1 MDSTPQAPR
10 ASALLPL
17 LLFLLIFLGSG
28 IYYTLQGTDFA
39 FYQIKAPVAI
49 LPAIILAMLLTQRS
63 YPESLMTFIDGIGDR
78 NIITM
83 ALVFLLAGAFSSV
96 AKAIG
101 GVDATVNLGLSVLP
115 ANMVLPGLFVIAVF
129 ISTAMGTS
137 MGTIGALIPI
147 ALGFAEATGLSIPLA
162 ASAVIGGAMAGDN
175 LSIISDTTIAAT
187 RSQGVGMRDKFR
199 LNLMI
204 ALPAMLLT
212 LVVLFILGG
221 STTAAPAAEYNAW
234 LVLPYVAVLILA
246 LSGLDVMIV
255 LMAGILLSGITGL
268 LVKPDYALATYGND
282 IYQGFAGM
290 LEIMVLSMLIGGL
303 SAIMK
308 QEGGLDWLRLRIQ
321 SLTSRSAAPG
331 RRSGETGIAGLVS
344 LTNLFVAN
352 NTVAIIIS
360 GSVAKDLAD
369 HYSVDPRRSASL
381 LDIFSCVVQGLIPYG
396 AQILLAG
403 SLAALSP
410 LALISQVHYCW
421 LLALMAV
428 LAIVFGFPRV
438 KQPPAEHA
446 A

>member
-1 MDSTPQAPR
+1 MQAPVQPR

-28 IYYTLQGTDFA
+28 IYYSLTGTDFA

-49 LPAIILAMLLTQRS
+49 LPAIILGLLLAKPS
-63 YPESLMTFIDGIGDR
+63 YRDNLQTFIDGIGDR

-96 AKAIG
+96 TKAIG
-101 GVDATVNLGLSVLP
+101 GVDATVNMGLSILP
-115 ANMVLPGLFVIAVF
+115 PSLILPGLFVIAVF
-129 ISTAMGTS
+129 ISTSMGTS
-137 MGTIGALIPI
+137 MGTIGALVPI
-147 ALGFAEATGLSIPLA
+147 ALGFAEVTGLSLPLA
-162 ASAVIGGAMAGDN
+162 IGAVVGGAMAGDN

-187 RSQGVGMRDKFR
+187 RTQGVGMRDKFR
-199 LNLMI
+199 LNLTI

-212 LVVLFILGG
+212 LVVLFLLGDT
-221 STTAAPAAEYNAW
+221 SVQPEPVEFNYR
-234 LVLPYVAVLILA
+234 LVMPYLVVLILA
-246 LSGLDVMIV
+246 LFGLDVMIV
-255 LMAGILLSGITGL
+255 LMTGIILSGITGM
-268 LVKPDYALATYGND
+268 LVTPEYQLATYGND
-282 IYQGFAGM
+282 IYQGFASM

-308 QEGGLDWLRLRIQ
+308 QEGGLDWLRERIQ
-321 SLTSRSAAPG
+321 ALAAHNAG
-331 RRSGETGIAGLVS
+331 RRSGETGIAGLAAA
-344 LTNLFVAN
+344 TNLFVAN

-369 HYSVDPRRSASL
+369 HYNVDPRRSASL

-410 LALISQVHYCW
+410 LALITQVHYCW
-421 LLALMAV
+421 LLGLMAA

-438 KQPPAEHA
+438 KAPATSD
-446 A
+446 

>member
-1 MDSTPQAPR
+1 MQAPVQPR

-28 IYYTLQGTDFA
+28 IYYSLTGTDFA

-49 LPAIILAMLLTQRS
+49 LPAIILGLLLAKPS
-63 YPESLMTFIDGIGDR
+63 YRDNLQTFIDGIGDR

-96 AKAIG
+96 TKAIG
-101 GVDATVNLGLSVLP
+101 GVDATVNMGLSILP
-115 ANMVLPGLFVIAVF
+115 PSLILPGLFVIAVF
-129 ISTAMGTS
+129 IST
-137 MGTIGALIPI
+137 IGALVPI
-147 ALGFAEATGLSIPLA
+147 ALGFAEVTGLSLPLA
-162 ASAVIGGAMAGDN
+162 IGAVVGGAMAGDN

-187 RSQGVGMRDKFR
+187 RTQGVGMRDKFR
-199 LNLMI
+199 LNLTI

-212 LVVLFILGG
+212 LVVLFLLGDT
-221 STTAAPAAEYNAW
+221 SVQPEPVEFNYR
-234 LVLPYVAVLILA
+234 LVMPYLVVLILA
-246 LSGLDVMIV
+246 LFGLDVMIV
-255 LMAGILLSGITGL
+255 LMTGIILSGITGM
-268 LVKPDYALATYGND
+268 LVTPEYQLATYGND
-282 IYQGFAGM
+282 IYQGFASM

-308 QEGGLDWLRLRIQ
+308 QEGGLDWLRERIQ
-321 SLTSRSAAPG
+321 ALAAHNAG
-331 RRSGETGIAGLVS
+331 RRSGETGIAGLVAA
-344 LTNLFVAN
+344 TNLFVAN

-369 HYSVDPRRSASL
+369 HYNVDPRRSASL

-410 LALISQVHYCW
+410 LALITQVHYCW
-421 LLALMAV
+421 LLGLMAA

-438 KQPPAEHA
+438 KAPATSD
-446 A
+446 

>member
-1 MDSTPQAPR
+1 MQAPVQPR

-28 IYYTLQGTDFA
+28 IYYSLTGTDFA

-49 LPAIILAMLLTQRS
+49 LPAIILGLLLAKPS
-63 YPESLMTFIDGIGDR
+63 YRDNLQTFIDGIGDR

-96 AKAIG
+96 TKAIG
-101 GVDATVNLGLSVLP
+101 GVDATVSLGLSILP
-115 ANMVLPGLFVIAVF
+115 PSLILPGLFVIAVF

-137 MGTIGALIPI
+137 MGTIGALVPI
-147 ALGFAEATGLSIPLA
+147 ALGFAEVTGLSLPLA
-162 ASAVIGGAMAGDN
+162 MGAVIGGAMAGDN

-187 RSQGVGMRDKFR
+187 RTQGVGMRDKFR

-212 LVVLFILGG
+212 LVVLFVLGDT
-221 STTAAPAAEYNAW
+221 SAQPVPTDYNIW
-234 LVLPYVAVLILA
+234 LVLPYLAVLVLA
-246 LSGLDVMIV
+246 LCGLDVMIV
-255 LMAGILLSGITGL
+255 LMTGIALSGVTGML
-268 LVKPDYALATYGND
+268 IQPEYALATYGND

-308 QEGGLDWLRLRIQ
+308 QEGGLDWLRERIQ
-321 SLTSRSAAPG
+321 AMTARNAG
-331 RRSGETGIAGLVS
+331 RRSGETGIAGLVTA
-344 LTNLFVAN
+344 TNLFVAN

-369 HYSVDPRRSASL
+369 HYQVDPRRSASL

-410 LALISQVHYCW
+410 LALITQVHYCW
-421 LLALMAV
+421 LLGLMAV
-428 LAIVFGFPRV
+428 LAIVFGFPRI
-438 KQPPAEHA
+438 KTPAA
-446 A
+446 AR

>member
-1 MDSTPQAPR
+1 MQAPVQPR

-28 IYYTLQGTDFA
+28 IYYSLTGTDFA

-49 LPAIILAMLLTQRS
+49 LPAIILGLLLAKPS
-63 YPESLMTFIDGIGDR
+63 YRDNLQTFIDGIGDR

-96 AKAIG
+96 TKAIG
-101 GVDATVNLGLSVLP
+101 GVDATVNMGLSILP
-115 ANMVLPGLFVIAVF
+115 PSLILPGLFVIAVF
-129 ISTAMGTS
+129 ISTSMGTS
-137 MGTIGALIPI
+137 MGTIGALVPI
-147 ALGFAEATGLSIPLA
+147 ALGFAEVTGLSLPLA
-162 ASAVIGGAMAGDN
+162 IGAVVGGAMAGDN

-187 RSQGVGMRDKFR
+187 RTQGVGMRDKFR
-199 LNLMI
+199 LNLTI

-212 LVVLFILGG
+212 LVVLFLLGDT
-221 STTAAPAAEYNAW
+221 SVQPEPVEFNYR
-234 LVLPYVAVLILA
+234 LVMPYLVVLILA
-246 LSGLDVMIV
+246 LFGLDVMIV
-255 LMAGILLSGITGL
+255 LMTGIILSGITGM
-268 LVKPDYALATYGND
+268 LVTPEYQLATYGND

-308 QEGGLDWLRLRIQ
+308 QEGGLDWLRERIQ
-321 SLTSRSAAPG
+321 ALAAHNAG
-331 RRSGETGIAGLVS
+331 RRSGETGIAGLVAA
-344 LTNLFVAN
+344 TNLFVAN

-369 HYSVDPRRSASL
+369 HYNVDPRRSASL

-410 LALISQVHYCW
+410 LALITQVHYCW
-421 LLALMAV
+421 LLGLMAA

-438 KQPPAEHA
+438 KAPATSD
-446 A
+446 